1 MADAFNFDYGCV
13 EICNNEYREKNAA
26 FSCTVSEW
34 KYLRVAFACLLEG
47 LYTTVLPVEK
57 LHSGIGII
65 GSQVK

>member
-34 KYLRVAFACLLEG
+34 KYLKRSVRMSIRGPIHYCFARRKA
-47 LYTTVLPVEK
+47 P
-57 LHSGIGII
+57 
-65 GSQVK
+65 

>member
-1 MADAFNFDYGCV
+1 MGVLKFVTMNTEKKMLHFLAPYLNG
-13 EICNNEYREKNAA
+13 NTLRE
-26 FSCTVSEW
+26 
-34 KYLRVAFACLLEG
+34 AFACLLEG